1 MAKIVATDD
10 NPDILELITQ
20 SLASHTVLT
29 APDGTQGLALIQ
41 RELPALAILDVTMP
55 GMDGLAVCQAI
66 KGAAATKHIRVLML
80 TGAGKMGNVED
91 GTKMGA
97 DDYIV
102 KPFSPRILAARV
114 DQLLAR
120 KS

>member
-1 MAKIVATDD
+1 MAKIVASDD
-10 NPDILELITQ
+10 NPDILDLIRQ
-20 SLASHTVLT
+20 SLTGHTVLT

-41 RELPALAILDVTMP
+41 RELPDLAILDVTMP
-55 GMDGLAVCQAI
+55 GLDGMAVCKAV
-66 KGAAATKHIRVLML
+66 KSDAATRNVRVLML
-80 TGAGKMGNVED
+80 TGAGKMGNVEE

-120 KS
+120 KP

>member
-1 MAKIVATDD
+1 MAKIVASDD
-10 NPDILELITQ
+10 NPEILELIQ
-20 SLASHTVLT
+20 ASLPAHTVLT
-29 APDGTQGLALIQ
+29 APDGKRGLALIQ
-41 RELPALAILDVTMP
+41 RERPDLAILDVTMP
-55 GMDGLAVCQAI
+55 GLDGLAVCKAV
-66 KGAAATKHIRVLML
+66 KSDAATRNVRVLML

-102 KPFSPRILAARV
+102 KPFSPRVLAARV

-120 KS
+120 KP